1 VPPRVPR
8 TAAATGGITIFSPA
22 DKEAGARAHE
32 ASNDGA
38 PLSSAAT
45 RERLHYRS
53 ILTPSVARI
62 VPCIMARPVS
72 RYGNGCL
79 VGAAPITVVF
89 SFVGR
94 RGAIV

>member
-1 VPPRVPR
+1 LPTKKLV
-8 TAAATGGITIFSPA
+8 
-22 DKEAGARAHE
+22 ARARARE

-38 PLSSAAT
+38 PLSSTTT

-62 VPCIMARPVS
+62 VPGIMARPVS
-72 RYGNGCL
+72 RYGNGCPA
-79 VGAAPITVVF
+79 GAASITVVF

-94 RGAIV
+94 RGAIA